1 MKNTERKEL
10 KANLFAAIKKV
21 LQKDNKADLTN
32 RSEKA
37 VRKSIKHIV
46 KKTDRRKKGVFEKQ
60 MNRSVLNSRKIK
72 MDGVT
77 A

>member
-1 MKNTERKEL
+1 MKNKHRKEL
-10 KANLFAAIKKV
+10 KARLFAAIKKV
-21 LQKDNKADLTN
+21 LQQDDKADLTN

-46 KKTDRRKKGVFEKQ
+46 KKTDNRKKGVSGKQ
-60 MNRSVLNSRKIK
+60 MNRPVLNSQKIK
-72 MDGVT
+72 MDSVT